1 MNPDLSKFPLCD
13 QEWDA
18 MERLDDG
25 RRLCAR
31 CQHPVADF
39 RGMSKAEIVLAH
51 AFSDERVCGV
61 YSPAQLA
68 PVDASTPRPGRFRSG
83 LVTLTLGASL
93 LAARAQ
99 AQTADPP
106 AREQAQRPP
115 GAQPPPAPTPAQAA
129 APARAEMNDTIV
141 VIRGTVRDTQGQPL
155 RDAVVIVGED
165 RRAMALTDAA
175 GGYVLRVR
183 VRERTELQIRA
194 MRIGQ
199 VSARVT
205 VDTRRDEITHDFTLK
220 PDEIM
225 MLGIVVTSSPDE
237 TRREQ
242 RREEL
247 RRVGYSVSRIE
258 PRR

>member
-1 MNPDLSKFPLCD
+1 MNPDLSNLPLCD
-13 QEWDA
+13 QAWDA

-39 RGMSKAEIVLAH
+39 RGMSKAEITLVH

-61 YSPAQLA
+61 YSPEQLA
-68 PVDASTPRPGRFRSG
+68 PVDAAPPRSGRFRSG

-99 AQTADPP
+99 AQAADTPV
-106 AREQAQRPP
+106 REQAQLPP
-115 GAQPPPAPTPAQAA
+115 GAQPPPAPAHGDERA
-129 APARAEMNDTIV
+129 APLAHAEMNDTTV
-141 VIRGTVRDTQGQPL
+141 VIRGTVRGANAQPL
-155 RDAVVIVGED
+155 QYAVVTAGDD
-165 RRAMALTDAA
+165 RRAVATTDVA

-183 VRERTELQIRA
+183 VREGTKLRIRA
-194 MRIGQ
+194 TLLG
-199 VSARVT
+199 SAQARAT
-205 VDTRRDEITHDFTLK
+205 IDTRRDEITHDFTLRT
-220 PDEIM
+220 DEIV
-225 MLGIVVTSSPDE
+225 MLGTFAPLSPE
-237 TRREQ
+237 EA

-258 PRR
+258 PRQ